1 MTEAVPVHVIAG
13 DKQIDRAVA
22 NSWLKMATTIATI
35 LVPLL
40 LAGGGTV
47 LYGSFNNIA
56 TKLDSLDHR
65 VSNIEGD
72 SKASMIIAT
81 NLAVQIR
88 DVDGQLNKRV
98 DNISSWTNTR
108 FDAQAQINQR
118 MTDAMD
124 YLRRIVY
131 PLAKDSPPLKPGIR

>member
-1 MTEAVPVHVIAG
+1 MTEALPVHVIAG

-22 NSWLKMATTIATI
+22 NSWVKMATTVATI

-47 LYGSFNNIA
+47 LYGSFNNITA
-56 TKLDSLDHR
+56 KLDGLDR
-65 VSNIEGD
+65 RISNIEGD
-72 SKASMIIAT
+72 NKAAVIIAT
-81 NLAVQIR
+81 NLAGQLR

-98 DNISSWTNTR
+98 DNISAWTNSR
-108 FDAQAQINQR
+108 LDAQAQINQR
-118 MTDAMD
+118 VTDAID

-131 PLAKDSPPLKPGIR
+131 PLDTKPDKPGIR

>member
-1 MTEAVPVHVIAG
+1 MPEALPVHVIAG
-13 DKQIDRAVA
+13 DRQIDRAVA
-22 NSWLKMATTIATI
+22 NSWVKMATTVATI

-47 LYGSFNNIA
+47 LYGSFNNIT

-65 VSNIEGD
+65 ISNIEGD
-72 SKASMIIAT
+72 SKAAVIIAT
-81 NLAVQIR
+81 NLATQIR

-108 FDAQAQINQR
+108 FDAQAQINQHV
-118 MTDAMD
+118 TDAID

-131 PLAKDSPPLKPGIR
+131 PLAKEAPKP